1 MPIAMR
7 TGAFVM
13 KVGFVGLGQ
22 QAPWNQDFIEE
33 LCAFTGLPGGTD
45 DQVDAASGAFRA
57 LAARRPLVVVG
68 A

>member
-1 MPIAMR
+1 MES
-7 TGAFVM
+7 G
-13 KVGFVGLGQ
+13 
-22 QAPWNQDFIEE
+22 FIEE
-33 LCAFTGLPGGTD
+33 LCAFTGLPDGTD